1 LTTTLHRTV
10 MAGAM
15 LLASAALLMIVSG
28 ANEADL
34 MMTVGGC
41 ECAAV
46 SWD

>member
-1 LTTTLHRTV
+1 
-10 MAGAM
+10 M

-28 ANEADL
+28 ANEPNL
-34 MMTVGGC
+34 LVTVGGC